1 MFRSDFFM
9 TSMCFYIR
17 VIMYNVGC
25 RLYKSH
31 MVLVNVCEL
40 RDQLEVMKA
49 PKINVTTISKL

>member
-1 MFRSDFFM
+1 
-9 TSMCFYIR
+9 
-17 VIMYNVGC
+17 MYNVGC